1 MNAYLWL
8 PLLSG
13 LACLAFA
20 VLIVAREPWATTNR
34 LTGLVLAGGA
44 WWGCCEALWTVAP
57 DAGAALYLVRLST
70 PGWAFVGPLA
80 LHLLLDQA
88 PGGAKG
94 LRRLVLSAYAVA
106 GLGLAAEWAAPSLHS
121 GAVPVAWGWGYQ
133 PTRTYAVWYVCT
145 IGCVLLGGYYAL
157 ARLRTSGSPAERG
170 QSPWLQTALGVPVLL
185 GSVTDGLLPL
195 LGVQV
200 PRLGVASFATLG
212 GIIAWSIHRF
222 GYSVLAPGTFAAPIL
237 ASLRDGVVLATPEG
251 RIRFA
256 NPGLAALLELPVAE
270 LAEQPLERF
279 LRGAPLA
286 PLRELSEVECELTG
300 AARGPVPVA
309 LSTSLLRDRRGM
321 LIGVVLVIRDLR
333 EVVGLRTRLLTSAR
347 LAAVGQLAAGIAHE
361 INNPLAYIGA
371 NLRAL
376 REQWLAVA
384 SSSREAGA
392 PRAPGSPAGKPD
404 LDDLLEEGVAMLE
417 ESLEGVDRTAAIVR
431 DVRVFSHGGSEA
443 QERLEPNEL
452 VERALRVAEPHV
464 RRRARVERVYEDV
477 PPVVGSRRELEQVLL
492 NLIINGA
499 QAIEGEGTLRV
510 ATARRGEE
518 VEIAVSDT
526 GCGIPA
532 EVIERIFDPFFT
544 TKPVGEGTGLGL
556 SISYEIVRRHGGRI
570 LVESEVGRGT
580 EVRVRL
586 PAAAG
591 RGEA

>member
-1 MNAYLWL
+1 MNPYFWL

-34 LTGLVLAGGA
+34 LTGLILVGGA
-44 WWGCCEALWTVAP
+44 WWGCCDALWTLAP
-57 DAGAALYLVRLST
+57 DAASALYLVRLSA
-70 PGWAFVGPLA
+70 PGWIFVGPLA

-88 PGGAKG
+88 PGVSRG
-94 LRRLVLSAYAVA
+94 LRRLVPSAYGVA
-106 GLGLAAEWAAPSLHS
+106 ALALAAEWAAPSLHA
-121 GAVPVAWGWGYQ
+121 GTVPVAWGWGYL
-133 PTRTYAVWYVCT
+133 PTRIYAAWYVFT
-145 IGCVLLGGYYAL
+145 IGCALLGGYYAL
-157 ARLRTSGSPAERG
+157 ARIRASSPAERG
-170 QSPWLQTALGVPVLL
+170 QSPWLQAALGVPVFL

-200 PRLGVASFATLG
+200 PRLGPASFAVLG
-212 GIIAWSIHRF
+212 GLIAWSIHRF
-222 GYSVLAPGTFAAPIL
+222 GYSVFAPGSFAAPIL
-237 ASLRDGVVLATPEG
+237 ASLRDGVALATPDG

-256 NPGLAALLELPVAE
+256 NPGLAALLDLPLAE
-270 LAEQPLERF
+270 LSDQPLERF
-279 LRGAPLA
+279 LAGAPLA
-286 PLRELSEVECELTG
+286 PLRELSEVECELSG
-300 AARGPVPVA
+300 GARGPVPVA
-309 LSTSLLRDRRGM
+309 LSSSLLRDRRGM

-371 NLRAL
+371 NLRTL
-376 REQWLAVA
+376 REQWLALAA
-384 SSSREAGA
+384 SSQGRGA
-392 PRAPGSPAGKPD
+392 APEGEKLA

-443 QERLEPNEL
+443 KERLDPNEL

-464 RRRARVERVYEDV
+464 RRRAVVERVYEDV
-477 PPVVGSRRELEQVLL
+477 PAVVGSRRELEQVLL
-492 NLIINGA
+492 NLLINAA
-499 QAIEGEGTLRV
+499 QAIEGVGTVRV
-510 ATARRGEE
+510 ATSRCGDE

-526 GCGIPA
+526 GCGIPV
-532 EVIERIFDPFFT
+532 EVMERIFDPFFT

-570 LVESEVGRGT
+570 LVDSVVGRGT

-586 PAAAG
+586 PTGAARSDG
-591 RGEA
+591 